1 MKKLFAAFAL
11 AIICTS
17 AFAQISIT
25 STNYYGIG
33 STVRNISVVGNDQTD
48 SVAIT
53 NIVQSPVIIDSAV
66 CTLFEAYYMI
76 DTVVYKEPRTEGEF
90 TEETF
95 SFTDANGM
103 SMHIKVS
110 EEKAVCIG
118 ISGALAQMGLN
129 DDMELKFEEP
139 MDVILFPAV
148 QNSHLEDS
156 AHGIYKKHISEMQ
169 DAFNSFDSQMGPMMY
184 SFLAAEYDSVL
195 IDTKV
200 NYSSRFNET
209 GILKLL
215 GYHMQKGRYEYLRET
230 RQYTYVTNML
240 LHRIG
245 GTEFVD
251 INQCTLTNNMFAIY
265 FGTPTINIGETL
277 REYMGLSFPIS
288 STSTT
293 LNYWTANDN
302 YPIVEMSTNADVTGA
317 KKLAVRYGEN
327 EFEDF
332 VATSNISIN
341 IYPNPATDILNIAIE
356 DMENGIMNIYSTNGA
371 LVKEVQLNGSHNSI
385 NVTDLHNGCYFI
397 RIYYGDKEI
406 KGNFAKN

>member
-53 NIVQSPVIIDSAV
+53 SIVKSPFVIDSAI
-66 CTLFEAYYMI
+66 CTLFDAYYMI

-90 TEETF
+90 TDENF

-103 SMHIKVS
+103 SMHIKVT

-118 ISGALAQMGLN
+118 ISGALAQIGLN

-169 DAFNSFDSQMGPMMY
+169 DAFNSFDSQMGPMIY
-184 SFLAAEYDSVL
+184 SFLSAEYDSVL

-200 NYSSRFNET
+200 NYSSDFNET

-215 GYHMQKGRYEYLRET
+215 GYHMLKGRYEYLCET
-230 RQYTYVTNML
+230 RQHSYVTNML
-240 LHRIG
+240 LHRIN

-251 INQCTLTNNMFAIY
+251 INQCTLTNSMFAYY
-265 FGTPTINIGETL
+265 FNSTTINIGETL
-277 REYMGLSFPIS
+277 RDMIGLSFPIS

-293 LNYWTANDN
+293 LNYWTTNDN
-302 YPIVEMSTNADVTGA
+302 YPIVEISTNADVTGA

-327 EFEDF
+327 EYEDF
-332 VATSNISIN
+332 VGTSNISTN

-371 LVKEVQLNGSHNSI
+371 LVKEVKLDGSHNSI
-385 NVTDLHNGCYFI
+385 SVNDLHNGCYFF
-397 RIYYGDKEI
+397 RISYGDKEI

>member
-1 MKKLFAAFAL
+1 
-11 AIICTS
+11 
-17 AFAQISIT
+17 
-25 STNYYGIG
+25 
-33 STVRNISVVGNDQTD
+33 
-48 SVAIT
+48 
-53 NIVQSPVIIDSAV
+53 
-66 CTLFEAYYMI
+66 
-76 DTVVYKEPRTEGEF
+76 
-90 TEETF
+90 
-95 SFTDANGM
+95 
-103 SMHIKVS
+103 
-110 EEKAVCIG
+110 
-118 ISGALAQMGLN
+118 
-129 DDMELKFEEP
+129 
-139 MDVILFPAV
+139 
-148 QNSHLEDS
+148 
-156 AHGIYKKHISEMQ
+156 
-169 DAFNSFDSQMGPMMY
+169 MMY

-251 INQCTLTNNMFAIY
+251 INQCTLTNNMFAMY

-332 VATSNISIN
+332 VATSNISTN

-371 LVKEVQLNGSHNSI
+371 LVKEVQLDGSHNSI
-385 NVTDLHNGCYFI
+385 SVNDLHNGCYFF
-397 RIYYGDKEI
+397 RISYGDKEI